1 MFRYWL
7 VDDGITIVAIKDG
20 MKPLL
25 ERGRDDKDKA
35 VLLGLGVTLAVS
47 LAGYLVFCFTRR
59 NSIST
64 LAGYGSR
71 TGSETAVVSTIISG
85 RGLKDELCLL
95 QQEQEGKALANVI
108 HSISRNLCTT
118 TTSAVT
124 SDVITE
130 QPSGVEDG
138 DVNSSQEIDQ
148 PSVPE
153 LEEEFVH
160 LTHLV
165 RLLWKERNNEIQL
178 LEYCGLEE
186 RETTV
191 GELKHLLQ
199 ICSMAAKSLSVK
211 LEFLQ
216 LESQRLKVVASP
228 SSGTMRELRSAK
240 LKIKHLKKRLRS
252 CRAQAGKQMNSLQHR
267 IAMLQNKVDQDE
279 QIDADV
285 QIKLQ
290 RLEDLEDEADD
301 LRKETSILAQ
311 RLESAQ
317 KSVAHS
323 SLAVTQA
330 EGFEEVKILRESNH
344 KLEKRIEQLQTDH
357 HAEVEELVRL
367 RWLNSR
373 LIYELAYN
381 QLPPGKPAEKDPRN
395 CRRPKHDAEDRR
407 SSTSDVI
414 LSSCKPKLF
423 LGKLKKLVRIRGSQ
437 SNNDISES
445 CINLETRAAASACS
459 GDPTSSGLANPLT
472 LTGAKP
478 DDTERWQNNSA

>member
-7 VDDGITIVAIKDG
+7 VDDGITIVAIEDG

-25 ERGRDDKDKA
+25 ERGRDDNDKA
-35 VLLGLGVTLAVS
+35 MLLGLGVTLVVP
-47 LAGYLVFCFTRR
+47 LAGYLVCCFTRR

-64 LAGYGSR
+64 FAGYGSR
-71 TGSETAVVSTIISG
+71 TGSKTAVVSTIVSG
-85 RGLKDELCLL
+85 RGLKDVLCLL

-108 HSISRNLCTT
+108 HSISRNLCIMTT
-118 TTSAVT
+118 AAVT

-138 DVNSSQEIDQ
+138 DVNSSQDIDQ

-165 RLLWKERNNEIQL
+165 RLLWTERNNEIQL

-199 ICSMAAKSLSVK
+199 ICSMAAMSLSVK

-216 LESQRLKVVASP
+216 LENQRLKVVASP

-252 CRAQAGKQMNSLQHR
+252 CRAQAGKQMNPLQRR
-267 IAMLQNKVDQDE
+267 IAMLQNKVDQDA

-301 LRKETSILAQ
+301 LRKATSILAQ

-317 KSVAHS
+317 VS
-323 SLAVTQA
+323 QA

-357 HAEVEELVRL
+357 HAEVEELVLL

-423 LGKLKKLVRIRGSQ
+423 LGKLKKLVRRRGSQ

-445 CINLETRAAASACS
+445 CITFETRAAASTCS

>member
-7 VDDGITIVAIKDG
+7 VDDGITIVAIEDG

-71 TGSETAVVSTIISG
+71 TGSKTAVVSTIISG

-130 QPSGVEDG
+130 QSSGVKSPEDG
-138 DVNSSQEIDQ
+138 DVTSSQEIDQ

-160 LTHLV
+160 LTNLV
-165 RLLWKERNNEIQL
+165 RRLWKKERNNEIQL
-178 LEYCGLEE
+178 LENRGLEE

-252 CRAQAGKQMNSLQHR
+252 CRAQGGTQMNSLQHR

-301 LRKETSILAQ
+301 LRKATSILAQ
-311 RLESAQ
+311 TLESAQ
-317 KSVAHS
+317 VS
-323 SLAVTQA
+323 QA

-357 HAEVEELVRL
+357 HAEVEELVLL

-381 QLPPGKPAEKDPRN
+381 QLPPVKPAEKDPRN

-423 LGKLKKLVRIRGSQ
+423 LGKLKKLVRRRGSQ

-445 CINLETRAAASACS
+445 CITFETRAAASTCS

>member
-1 MFRYWL
+1 MNLANLIRC
-7 VDDGITIVAIKDG
+7 
-20 MKPLL
+20 
-25 ERGRDDKDKA
+25 
-35 VLLGLGVTLAVS
+35 GVFWYV
-47 LAGYLVFCFTRR
+47 
-59 NSIST
+59 
-64 LAGYGSR
+64 
-71 TGSETAVVSTIISG
+71 
-85 RGLKDELCLL
+85 K
-95 QQEQEGKALANVI
+95 EGKALANVI

-130 QPSGVEDG
+130 QSSGVKSPEDG
-138 DVNSSQEIDQ
+138 DVTSSQEIDQ

-160 LTHLV
+160 LTNLV
-165 RLLWKERNNEIQL
+165 RRLWKKERNNEIQL
-178 LEYCGLEE
+178 LENRGLEE

-252 CRAQAGKQMNSLQHR
+252 CRAQGGTQMNSLQHR

-301 LRKETSILAQ
+301 LRKATSILAQ
-311 RLESAQ
+311 TLESAQ
-317 KSVAHS
+317 VSQVCHIKVNIYTH
-323 SLAVTQA
+323 QP
-330 EGFEEVKILRESNH
+330 LR
-344 KLEKRIEQLQTDH
+344 
-357 HAEVEELVRL
+357 
-367 RWLNSR
+367 
-373 LIYELAYN
+373 
-381 QLPPGKPAEKDPRN
+381 
-395 CRRPKHDAEDRR
+395 
-407 SSTSDVI
+407 
-414 LSSCKPKLF
+414 
-423 LGKLKKLVRIRGSQ
+423 
-437 SNNDISES
+437 
-445 CINLETRAAASACS
+445 NL
-459 GDPTSSGLANPLT
+459 
-472 LTGAKP
+472 
-478 DDTERWQNNSA
+478 

>member
-7 VDDGITIVAIKDG
+7 VDDGITIVAIEDG

-25 ERGRDDKDKA
+25 ERGRDDNDKA
-35 VLLGLGVTLAVS
+35 VLLGLGVTLAVP

-71 TGSETAVVSTIISG
+71 TGSKTAVVSTIISG
-85 RGLKDELCLL
+85 RGLDDELCLL

-130 QPSGVEDG
+130 QSSGVKSLEDG
-138 DVNSSQEIDQ
+138 DVTSSQEIDQ

-160 LTHLV
+160 LTNLV
-165 RLLWKERNNEIQL
+165 RRLWKKERNNEIQL
-178 LEYCGLEE
+178 LEYRGLEE

-191 GELKHLLQ
+191 GELKNWLQ
-199 ICSMAAKSLSVK
+199 ICSTAAKSLSVK

-290 RLEDLEDEADD
+290 RLEDLEDEA
-301 LRKETSILAQ
+301 
-311 RLESAQ
+311 ESAPV
-317 KSVAHS
+317 S
-323 SLAVTQA
+323 QA
-330 EGFEEVKILRESNH
+330 EGFEEVKILRESKH

-357 HAEVEELVRL
+357 HAEVEELVLL

-423 LGKLKKLVRIRGSQ
+423 LGKLKKLVRRRSSQ
-437 SNNDISES
+437 SNSDISES
-445 CINLETRAAASACS
+445 CITFETRAAASTCS
-459 GDPTSSGLANPLT
+459 GDPTSSCLANHLT
-472 LTGAKP
+472 LTRAKP